1 MLAGCEYPGLGTAG
15 GILTGGGGGG
25 GSGSS
30 SKESMDAVLKISG
43 ACLVFFFSDS
53 RACL

>member
-15 GILTGGGGGG
+15 GELTGGGGGG
-25 GSGSS
+25 GRSS

-43 ACLVFFFSDS
+43 ACLVCFFSDS